1 MYPKVSVIIPLFNG
15 ALTIGKALRSV
26 LNQSFRDLEVII
38 VNDNSTDTSFEVITN
53 FLPKERVRYFPN
65 PRNMGIAATRNHG
78 IRLAQ
83 GRFIAF
89 LDQDDLWEKE
99 KLAKQLE
106 VFEAEPEVGLVFCNV
121 SCRTLENHVIRESR
135 SNIGPGK
142 KQLPDYTIIGI
153 ESKQKLLDYF
163 IPSASTIMVRSKCFK
178 EYGYLKE
185 DLPSGDEIEFCSR
198 ILRNYDI
205 ALIQVPLVR
214 KVIHD
219 NNASK
224 DIFRMHNSRVMLLN
238 DILKNYPDLEVF
250 RRTKMSWF
258 HYIFAKDL
266 LRIGKTKAA
275 RKELFK
281 SIKWNHINLQQYLFL
296 GLTFFDNNTIA
307 KIRSLKKL
315 CASPISCRRSV

>member
-15 ALTIGKALRSV
+15 ALTIKKAVRSV

-38 VNDNSTDTSFEVITN
+38 VNDNSTDNSFEVITN
-53 FLPKERVRYFPN
+53 FLSDERVRYSSN

-78 IRLAQ
+78 VRMAQ

-89 LDQDDLWEKE
+89 LDQDDFWERE
-99 KLAKQLE
+99 KLTKQLK
-106 VFEAEPEVGLVFCNV
+106 VFEAEARVELVFSNV
-121 SCRTLENHVIRESR
+121 LYR
-135 SNIGPGK
+135 SLQNENIGESKIDVGTGK
-142 KQLPDYTIIGI
+142 KQFSDYTVIGI
-153 ESKQKLLDYF
+153 ESRQKLLDYF
-163 IPSASTIMVRSKCFK
+163 IPSASTVMVRSECFK
-178 EYGYLKE
+178 KHGYLKE
-185 DLPSGDEIEFCSR
+185 ELPSGDEIEICSR
-198 ILRNYDI
+198 ILRNSDI
-205 ALIQVPLVR
+205 AFIPLPLVQ

-275 RKELFK
+275 KKEFLK
-281 SIKWNHINLQQYLFL
+281 SIKWHHMQLPPYLFL
-296 GLTFFDNNTIA
+296 LLTYFNNSNIA
-307 KIRSLKKL
+307 KLRLIRRKIRIILPKNWTG
-315 CASPISCRRSV
+315 